1 MANELR
7 TRTNFVGGLVE
18 DNPLTNVA
26 TTLTSAGLA
35 ALPVID
41 TTNHAALILD
51 PDGIHGAPEIV
62 WVTAHSASSTT
73 ATIARA
79 QESTSAREHLRD
91 TYWVHTATIY
101 DFEQDLVAGEV
112 GLTGALSIPNG
123 VDTATTWDS
132 VAHSLGGTWW
142 AGANPTRL
150 VVPEDGFYRVGS
162 RTIFDTDT
170 TGGRW
175 NRVTLN
181 GSTIAQ
187 AETVSSTVGSRNG
200 RIHTSRDIFCAQGDY
215 FEMFVYQNS
224 GGNLNLNPGSFLQA
238 TRISKYYE

>member
-73 ATIARA
+73 ATILRA
-79 QESTSAREHLRD
+79 QESTSSRQHLRD
-91 TYWVHTATIY
+91 TYWVHTATVRDFAPEAPYIAYGDGSGDQTTNSTTLSDIPNVGTVSVPASVGDRLICSFSCAIY
-101 DFEQDLVAGEV
+101 TGGGAAAGIMRFNLGGINGREHLPFTGSGSSCSNFIRETRVVTSPMISSGSVIVKMQWRRISAQLYIENDATFGLPELHVAGV
-112 GLTGALSIPNG
+112 GP
-123 VDTATTWDS
+123 
-132 VAHSLGGTWW
+132 
-142 AGANPTRL
+142 
-150 VVPEDGFYRVGS
+150 
-162 RTIFDTDT
+162 
-170 TGGRW
+170 
-175 NRVTLN
+175 
-181 GSTIAQ
+181 
-187 AETVSSTVGSRNG
+187 
-200 RIHTSRDIFCAQGDY
+200 
-215 FEMFVYQNS
+215 
-224 GGNLNLNPGSFLQA
+224 
-238 TRISKYYE
+238 

>member
-73 ATIARA
+73 ATILRA
-79 QESTSAREHLRD
+79 QESTSARQHLRD
-91 TYWVHTATIY
+91 TYWVHTATVR
-101 DFEQDLVAGEV
+101 DFEGAFV
-112 GLTGALSIPNG
+112 GTKVTFSVTQSIPSATWTVVNF
-123 VDTATTWDS
+123 DTESYDTSNWHDNAVNNSRITLDRT
-132 VAHSLGGTWW
+132 
-142 AGANPTRL
+142 
-150 VVPEDGFYRVGS
+150 GFYEMSGLSSWASNQNGTRYMA
-162 RTIFDTDT
+162 F
-170 TGGRW
+170 
-175 NRVTLN
+175 TLN
-181 GSTIAQ
+181 GSRIQ
-187 AETVSSTVGSRNG
+187 HLPDDSPSSALFS
-200 RIHTSRDIFCAQGDY
+200 HHYADIRQFTAGDY
-215 FEMFVYQNS
+215 LELSVYQDS
-224 GGNLNLNPGSFLQA
+224 GGNLNLNVGTFFIVRYLGS
-238 TRISKYYE
+238 

>member
-73 ATIARA
+73 ATILRA
-79 QESTSAREHLRD
+79 QESTSARQHLRD
-91 TYWVHTATIY
+91 TYWVHTATVA
-101 DFEQDLVAGEV
+101 DFEQYANALIGETIYHPGSVATPSTTSATPVDVDSINLAVDFRVPNSGNVEV
-112 GLTGALSIPNG
+112 TLHALADVATTNSMSWALGDSSVYIPNTAQRISDSNKQTRPTAHFFVSGLTPGQEH
-123 VDTATTWDS
+123 TYTWM
-132 VAHSLGGTWW
+132 
-142 AGANPTRL
+142 
-150 VVPEDGFYRVGS
+150 FS
-162 RTIFDTDT
+162 RD
-170 TGGRW
+170 TGGASVFTIYGS
-175 NRVTLN
+175 NHGPAIMRVF
-181 GSTIAQ
+181 
-187 AETVSSTVGSRNG
+187 SR
-200 RIHTSRDIFCAQGDY
+200 
-215 FEMFVYQNS
+215 
-224 GGNLNLNPGSFLQA
+224 P
-238 TRISKYYE
+238 